1 MILWIQSVNLV
12 GCLHYFSGN
21 QVWMIG
27 AKTIHGIS
35 KAGVCIVGAYVVIF
49 MAVIGGRTAGPV
61 PRD

>member
-1 MILWIQSVNLV
+1 
-12 GCLHYFSGN
+12 
-21 QVWMIG
+21 MIG